1 MPSTSMG
8 VPRMPLVLVP
18 LTEGE
23 KQSDATLMTSKGVV
37 FGNRSDFKMN
47 TSIVHESGT
56 LYAITILFNLILLL
70 PFCFL
75 FFF

>member
-56 LYAITILFNLILLL
+56 LYAITILNLILLL
-70 PFCFL
+70 PFFFL
-75 FFF
+75 FFFF